1 MSEHYFSQKPQSTS
15 SPKTWRYELKGNV
28 YTFMSDIG
36 VFSKNEVDF
45 GSHLLIEQFEP
56 PAIDGEFL
64 DLGCGYGPIG
74 IVIAD
79 CNRERHVVMADVN
92 ERAVALAKKNTI
104 QNNVNNVT
112 CIQSD
117 RFSAIKEREFA
128 AVLTNPPIRAGKK
141 LFIKWLKKVI
151 GFYVMKGSFG

>member
-1 MSEHYFSQKPQSTS
+1 MSEHYFSQEPQSTS
-15 SPKTWRYELKGNV
+15 SHMILRYELKGKV
-28 YTFMSDIG
+28 YTFMSDVS
-36 VFSKNEVDF
+36 VFSKYEVDY
-45 GSHLLIEQFEP
+45 GSHLLIEQFQP
-56 PAIDGEFL
+56 PTIDGDFL

-128 AVLTNPPIRAGKK
+128 AVLTTPPIRAWKE
-141 LFIKWLKKVI
+141 KVHTKI
-151 GFYVMKGSFG
+151 GRA